1 MLPASGAPAHPAAGG
16 PPPGFFAGGAPA
28 AFAFDGRPTGQL
40 PADDYQTGIL
50 SGGPG
55 PEPYGPDGYPA
66 NHPASGHAD
75 GGYPAGHVDGG
86 LPAGHVDGG
95 YPAGYVDGRYP
106 AGYVDGGLP
115 AGHVDGG
122 YPAGYVDGGVPG
134 AGYAD
139 GGYPGAGYADG
150 GFAVAD
156 ADGGYP
162 GAGYASGAY
171 DDRPP
176 AVLARARV
184 YRSSPIEALA
194 NLLRPTGT
202 KLLMGATVLVLV
214 VAASQ
219 AFDLVELPFLGDSPD
234 GDQVVAAGDLTT
246 TTAPAEVGGTATTGA
261 NTDPT
266 RFGAGDADSVTTVT
280 VEPATSEATTTTGA
294 VVEETTTTAEP
305 TTTTG
310 APAST
315 DSTATSLDPSS
326 TSSTPLVTLVP
337 NDFLE
342 PGQSYGVPAEAPAG
356 TYRAEVKS
364 EGGCSITIERV
375 GRPAEIV
382 NADTGEEISIDLA
395 EGESVEIGEGCPRL
409 DPVVSTP

>member
-1 MLPASGAPAHPAAGG
+1 MLPASGAPAHPPAGG

-40 PADDYQTGIL
+40 PADDYQTSIL

-95 YPAGYVDGRYP
+95 YPAGY
-106 AGYVDGGLP
+106 A
-115 AGHVDGG
+115 
-122 YPAGYVDGGVPG
+122 DGGV
-134 AGYAD
+134 
-139 GGYPGAGYADG
+139 PGAGYADG

-214 VAASQ
+214 VAASH

-261 NTDPT
+261 STDPT